1 MSNGQIEN
9 TKMPLE
15 SLITQRLSTAVGG
28 SVGVTTAYQMVWLTG
43 LRSKRGKSKFVC
55 LSYVD
60 SNIRVEMKRN
70 LSVCPSYLDPT
81 LGVKWNVVCPVR
93 LDKKGRDLTQS
104 YNKSPLPIY
113 MSNGQIENTKTPPK
127 SFIISLYSDCGP
139 T

>member
-15 SLITQRLSTAVGG
+15 SLITQRLRTAVGE
-28 SVGVTTAYQMVWLTG
+28 SVGVTTAYQLVCLTG

-81 LGVKWNVVCPVR
+81 LGVK
-93 LDKKGRDLTQS
+93 
-104 YNKSPLPIY
+104 
-113 MSNGQIENTKTPPK
+113 
-127 SFIISLYSDCGP
+127 
-139 T
+139 